1 VSHDNR
7 TAILDAVT
15 NAHNKLMVAPAKH
28 TPGPWIY
35 VDADSKPKG
44 MPCVFHDNPAD
55 GHLIAAAPELLKLAQ
70 ILIDITT
77 NSVDPEDFTAIRND
91 ALAVIAKAEG
101 RE

>member
-1 VSHDNR
+1 
-7 TAILDAVT
+7 
-15 NAHNKLMVAPAKH
+15 
-28 TPGPWIY
+28 
-35 VDADSKPKG
+35 
-44 MPCVFHDNPAD
+44 
-55 GHLIAAAPELLKLAQ
+55 LKLAQ